1 MHDPSPRTDRRAV
14 SELTSAVVLVVIV
27 VGIVTAIGSSVLFLE
42 NEQSGPQAQFS
53 FDYNED
59 RQYVLVEHDSGDTFA
74 AGNLSIQGPDDAS
87 ARWSELASVSESTII
102 GPDSLPVRV
111 GESGAYGEPVGPE
124 DSLRVVYIDPESG
137 DATVLDT
144 WNGTSGI

>member
-1 MHDPSPRTDRRAV
+1 MRDSSLRTDRRGV
-14 SELTSAVVLVVIV
+14 SELASALVLVVIV
-27 VGIVTAIGSSVLFLE
+27 IALVTAIGSSVLFLD
-42 NEQSGPQAQFS
+42 NEQSGPQAQFN

-59 RQYVLVEHDSGDTFA
+59 RQYVLIEHDGGDTFT

-87 ARWSELASVSESTII
+87 ARWSELANVEASTTV

-111 GESGAYGEPVGPE
+111 GESGAYGEPVGSQ